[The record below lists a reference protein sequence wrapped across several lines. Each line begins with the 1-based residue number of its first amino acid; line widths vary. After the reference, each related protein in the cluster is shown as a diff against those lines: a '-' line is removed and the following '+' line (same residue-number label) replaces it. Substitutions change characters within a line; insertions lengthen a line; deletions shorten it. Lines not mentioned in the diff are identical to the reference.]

1 MSDFERAV
9 AFMDELD
16 ERSAGR
22 IIPFSHGLA
31 YVDERLP
38 RVHDLNYLRT
48 TRRGATVDELAAEAD
63 RIQGPLGHR
72 HRRVNFWDRAEA
84 ERLEP
89 GFVERGWRP
98 QRFVVMAHRRDTG
111 RTPNAEAREVDY
123 ETLHPI
129 WTAGLMSEPFV
140 KGDREL
146 VRQLVEHRAV
156 TLRAV
161 PTRFFAA
168 FADGGVASYC
178 DLYSFDGVGQ
188 VEAVLTLPEHRGK
201 GLASAV
207 VLAALEASR
216 QAGNDLTFLVADAD
230 DWPKELYAKLGF
242 ETVGRYER
250 FLLLTE

>member
-16 ERSAGR
+16 ERCADR
-22 IIPFSHGLA
+22 IVPFSHGRA
-31 YVDERLP
+31 YVNEQLP
-38 RVHDLNYLRT
+38 LVHDLNYLRAT
-48 TRRGATVDELAAEAD
+48 KPGATVKKLAAEAE

-72 HRRVNFWDRAEA
+72 HRRVNLWDGAEA

-89 GFVERGWRP
+89 EFAAREWRP
-98 QRFVVMAHRRDTG
+98 QRFVVMAHRKDTG
-111 RTPNAEAREVDY
+111 RASKAEVREVGFD
-123 ETLHPI
+123 TLRPV
-129 WTAGLMSEPFV
+129 WTAGIMSEPFA

-146 VRQLVEHRAV
+146 VRQLVEHKALTERS
-156 TLRAV
+156 V

-168 FADGGVASYC
+168 FAHGEVASYC
-178 DLYSFDGVGQ
+178 ELYSFDGIGQ

-207 VLAALEASR
+207 VLTALAAS
-216 QAGNDLTFLVADAD
+216 QDAGNRLSFLVADAD

-250 FLLLTE
+250 FLLLLG

>member
-16 ERSAGR
+16 ERCAGR
-22 IIPFSHGLA
+22 IIPFSHGRA

-38 RVHDLNYLRT
+38 LVHDLNYLRAT
-48 TRRGATVDELAAEAD
+48 KPGATAGQLAGETE
-63 RIQGPLGHR
+63 RIQGRLGHR
-72 HRRVNFWDRAEA
+72 HRRVNFWDTAEA

-89 GFVERGWRP
+89 EFVALGWRP
-98 QRFVVMAHRRDTG
+98 QRFVAMVHRRNSG
-111 RTPNAEAREVDY
+111 RVPQAEAREVDY
-123 ETLHPI
+123 DTLRPV
-129 WTAGLMSEPFV
+129 WTAGIMSEPFA

-146 VRQLVEHRAV
+146 VRQLIELKAV
-156 TLRAV
+156 TVRAA

-168 FADGGVASYC
+168 FADGEVASYC
-178 DLYSFDGVGQ
+178 DLYSLGGVGQ
-188 VEAVLTLPEHRGK
+188 IEAVLTLPEHRGK

-207 VLAALEASR
+207 VLAALDASR
-216 QAGNDLTFLVADAD
+216 DAGNDLTFLVADAD

-250 FLLLTE
+250 FLLLLE